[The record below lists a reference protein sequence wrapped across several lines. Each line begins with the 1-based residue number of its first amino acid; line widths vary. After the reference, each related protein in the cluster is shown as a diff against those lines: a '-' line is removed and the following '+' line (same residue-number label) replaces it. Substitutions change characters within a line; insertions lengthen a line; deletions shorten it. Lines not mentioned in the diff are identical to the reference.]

1 MANRLSNDMILADA
15 YRLGSTSYQ
24 QNAPDPSQ
32 STTSES
38 IQFLFNPAHKRFLNE
53 FVDYL
58 FNVFGTTFTRVRS
71 YESPWRRFEREWSY
85 GDKALEYNLNLL
97 AGHAYKDDWDADDVH
112 NLLKVYRPTGES
124 VIHEI
129 NYADTFPVSYNDA
142 ELRRAFDSEY
152 GLNDYIAAVTTLPT
166 TSAEVADLYRV
177 INLFSEFEVYHGFY
191 KVQLSAAPTTKE
203 AGEELAVQIQTIAGN
218 LRFPSS
224 QYNARDVTTPTWIG
238 DDNELL
244 FITTSNVAANLNVK
258 TLANLYHDSRAEIS
272 FDTIIVPELWIPGA
286 IGILISRD
294 WLVKWRQTY
303 EMTSWR
309 NPQNLTTTTW
319 LHSIGCIS
327 ASPFAPG
334 VLFTLAEGTVNPQVI
349 QTATSFELT
358 PATATVKAG
367 ETLQL
372 TTKLNGTIADTP
384 EGSAAELGL
393 DTVVPT
399 TAAVFALTYTPVD
412 DDDDYQLDMKTY
424 VDRFN
429 VLHVS
434 KDVPAGGVIGI
445 TAKSTYVNPDMQTPP
460 NLVDTA
466 TITVSA

>member
-1 MANRLSNDMILADA
+1 MANKLSNDMILADA
-15 YRLGSTSYQ
+15 YRVGSTGYQ

-38 IQFLFNPAHKRFLNE
+38 IQFLFNPVNKRWLNE

-71 YESPWRRFEREWSY
+71 YESPWRRFEREWSF

-112 NLLKVYRPTGES
+112 NLLRVYRANGES

-142 ELRRAFDSEY
+142 ELRRAFEGEY
-152 GLNDYIAAVTTLPT
+152 GLNDYVAAVTSLPT

-191 KVQLSAAPTTKE
+191 KVGLSAFPTTKE
-203 AGEELAVQIQTIAGN
+203 TGEELAVQIQTIAGN
-218 LRFPSS
+218 LRFPSA

-238 DDNELL
+238 DDSELL

-272 FDTIIVPELWIPGA
+272 FDTIIVPELWIPNA
-286 IGILISRD
+286 VGILISRD

-309 NPQNLTTTTW
+309 NPQNLTTTTF

-327 ASPFAPG
+327 ASPFCCG
-334 VLFTLAEGTVNPQVI
+334 VLFVVGDGTVNPIV
-349 QTATSFELT
+349 TETPTSFELT

-372 TTKLNGTIADTP
+372 ATKLTGDITSQPTGA
-384 EGSAAELGL
+384 AAELGL
-393 DTVVPT
+393 DKVVPT
-399 TAAVFALTYTPVD
+399 SAAVFALSYTPADKD
-412 DDDDYQLDMKTY
+412 DTYQLDMKTY
-424 VDRFN
+424 VDRFG

-445 TAKSTYVNPDMQTPP
+445 TAKSTYVNPDGQTPTD
-460 NLVDTA
+460 LVDTA
-466 TITVSA
+466 SITVTA

>member
-15 YRLGSTSYQ
+15 YRVGSTGYQ

-38 IQFLFNPAHKRFLNE
+38 IQFLFNPVNKRWLNE

-71 YESPWRRFEREWSY
+71 YESPWRRFEREWSF

-112 NLLKVYRPTGES
+112 NLLRVYRPSGES

-142 ELRRAFDSEY
+142 ELRRAFEGEY
-152 GLNDYIAAVTTLPT
+152 GLNDYVAAVTSLPT

-191 KVQLSAAPTTKE
+191 KVGLSAFPTTKE
-203 AGEELAVQIQTIAGN
+203 TGEELAVQIQTIAGN
-218 LRFPSS
+218 LRFPSA

-272 FDTIIVPELWIPGA
+272 FDTIIVPELWIPNA
-286 IGILISRD
+286 VGILISRD

-319 LHSIGCIS
+319 LHSIGAIS
-327 ASPFAPG
+327 ASPFCPG
-334 VLFTLAEGTVNPQVI
+334 VLFVVGDGTTNPVV
-349 QTATSFELT
+349 TEAPTSFELT

-372 TTKLNGTIADTP
+372 TTKLTGDITSQPTGA
-384 EGSAAELGL
+384 AAELGL
-393 DTVVPT
+393 DKVVPT
-399 TAAVFALTYTPVD
+399 SAAVFALSYTPAGD
-412 DDDDYQLDMKTY
+412 DDTYQLDMKTY

-429 VLHVS
+429 VLHVA
-434 KDVPAGGVIGI
+434 KDVPAGAVIGI
-445 TAKSTYVNPDMQTPP
+445 TAKSTYVNPDGQTPTD
-460 NLVDTA
+460 LVDTA
-466 TITVSA
+466 TITVTA

>member
-15 YRLGSTSYQ
+15 YRVGSTGYQ

-32 STTSES
+32 ATTSES
-38 IQFLFNPAHKRFLNE
+38 IQFLFNPVNKRWLNE

-58 FNVFGTTFTRVRS
+58 YNVFGTTFTRVRS
-71 YESPWRRFEREWSY
+71 YESPWREFEREWSF

-112 NLLKVYRPTGES
+112 NLLKVYRPSGES

-129 NYADTFPVSYNDA
+129 NYADTYPVSYNDS

-152 GLNDYIAAVTTLPT
+152 GLSDYISAVTALPT
-166 TSAEVADLYRV
+166 TSAETADLYRV

-191 KVQLSAAPTTKE
+191 KVGLSAFPNTKE
-203 AGEELAVQIQTIAGN
+203 TGEELAVQIQTIAGN
-218 LRFPSS
+218 LRFPSA
-224 QYNARDVTTPTWIG
+224 QYNARDVSTPVWIRE
-238 DDNELL
+238 DSELL
-244 FITTSNVAANLNVK
+244 FITTSAVAANQNIR
-258 TLANLYHDSRAEIS
+258 TLANLYHDNRAEIP
-272 FDTIIVPELWIPGA
+272 FRTIIVPELWIPNA
-286 IGILISRD
+286 VGILIAKE

-309 NPQNLTTTTW
+309 NPQNLTTTNW
-319 LHSIGCIS
+319 LHSIGSVS
-327 ASPFAPG
+327 ASPFMPG
-334 VLFTLAEGTVNPQVI
+334 VLFVVGDGTTNPVV
-349 QTATSFELT
+349 TETPNSFELT

-372 TTKLNGTIADTP
+372 TTTLTGDILSVPVGA
-384 EGSAAELGL
+384 AAELGL
-393 DTVVPT
+393 NTVVPT
-399 TAAVFALTYTPVD
+399 SAAVFALTYTPAD
-412 DDDDYQLDMKTY
+412 DADTYQLDMKTY

-434 KDVPAGGVIGI
+434 KDVPAGAVIGI
-445 TAKSTYVNPDMQTPP
+445 TAKSTYVNPDGQTPTD
-460 NLVDTA
+460 LVDTA
-466 TITVSA
+466 SVTVTA